1 MKNFVQDAETIEV
14 PAPYDVASGGAFLV
28 GALFA
33 VALATAKSGDLVQG
47 KRRGA
52 IMLPKATGAAW
63 AIGDKL
69 YWDNTNKVLTK
80 TASGNTLVGAAL
92 AVAASGDTNG
102 LALLTGQIA

>member
-1 MKNFVQDAETIEV
+1 MKNYVQDAETIEV
-14 PAPYDVASGGAFLV
+14 PAPYDVASGGGFLV

-33 VALATAKSGDLVQG
+33 IALVAAATGELVRG

-52 IMLPKATGAAW
+52 YTLPKATGTAW

-92 AVAASGDTNG
+92 AVAASGDTSG
-102 LALLTGQIA
+102 IALLTGQIV